1 MISKPRRDGNG
12 KGCNDMLVRNV
23 PSKIHTWIQAGLER
37 TRMSRQEFMVA
48 TLGRLREAEIH
59 GQIPLF
65 TRKIVEIETPVPGS
79 LPFKFIDLFAGIGR
93 SEEHTSELQSP
104 DHLVCRLLLE
114 KKKK

>member
-1 MISKPRRDGNG
+1 MITKPPRDRNG
-12 KGCNDMLVRNV
+12 KGCNDILVRNV
-23 PSKIHTWIQAGLER
+23 PSEIHTWIQAGLER

-79 LPFKFIDLFAGIGR
+79 LPFKFIDLFAGDR
-93 SEEHTSELQSP
+93 KST
-104 DHLVCRLLLE
+104 RLNSRHQIISY
-114 KKKK
+114 

>member
-79 LPFKFIDLFAGIGR
+79 LPFKFIDLFAGIGGVSVAFSKIAR
-93 SEEHTSELQSP
+93 PCPFSLP
-104 DHLVCRLLLE
+104 
-114 KKKK
+114 